1 MIDNTGGTQSH
12 MAYYVK
18 SIILSLSLA
27 GIILLAGCS
36 GSPSNPTTP
45 AVEAPAQAADQP
57 DAATSSQPLS
67 GQNTAS
73 VTGTSDNIT
82 PVAVQPQALLPNR
95 VDVIYFHVNQRCPTC
110 LCFEERVNHII
121 EADFNDEISSGR
133 LTYKVLNAQQVQNA
147 EIARKYGAVGS
158 QLFINTV
165 VNGEDHIKDIQ
176 DIWNW
181 NCRYNAPNFDRNVR
195 SSIESSL
202 KGLK

>member
-1 MIDNTGGTQSH
+1 MEYS
-12 MAYYVK
+12 MK
-18 SIILSLSLA
+18 SLIFSLLLA

-36 GSPSNPTTP
+36 GSPSNPKPP
-45 AVEAPAQAADQP
+45 AVQTPVQEAVQPAAP
-57 DAATSSQPLS
+57 TLSQPPS
-67 GQNTAS
+67 GQNPAS
-73 VTGTSDNIT
+73 APEISDNAT
-82 PVAVQPQALLPNR
+82 PVAAQSQALLPNR

-110 LCFEERVNHII
+110 LCFEQQVNHII
-121 EADFNDEISSGR
+121 EADFSDEISSGR
-133 LTYKVLNAQQVQNA
+133 LTYKVLNSQQVQNA

-195 SSIESSL
+195 NAIESSL
-202 KGLK
+202 KGLN